1 MYTGLNKQ
9 KEILYKSGLIQLR
22 RLKWLLFGITLCVMP
37 VVHSSEIIN
46 LPEPRLESDFSVE
59 QAIHNRRSVREF
71 SDKPLSLAEVS
82 QLLWSAQGTTDDE
95 GLRTAP
101 SAGALYPL
109 VLYFV
114 AGNVTG
120 LTPGIYQYSP
130 DGHKLLRITEGDSRK
145 ELARAALQQLW
156 VKDSAVLLI
165 FSAIEKKTSWK
176 YGQRG
181 TRYIH
186 IEVGHSAQNVFLQA
200 QSLGLGAA
208 VVGAFDDSRIEK
220 ILNLAAG
227 EQVLYLM
234 PVGRSQ
240 ME

>member
-9 KEILYKSGLIQLR
+9 KELLCKSGLIQLR
-22 RLKWLLFGITLCVMP
+22 WLKLLLFSITLCVMS
-37 VVHSSEIIN
+37 VVHSSDTIT
-46 LPEPRLESDFSVE
+46 LPAPRLESDFSVE

-82 QLLWSAQGTTDDE
+82 QLLWSAQGTTDDK
-95 GLRTAP
+95 GLRSAP

-109 VLYFV
+109 MLYLV
-114 AGNVTG
+114 AGNVTD
-120 LTPGIYQYSP
+120 LKPGIYQYSP
-130 DGHKLLRITEGDSRK
+130 DGHKLLRIKEGDSRK
-145 ELARAALQQLW
+145 ELSSAALQQLW
-156 VKDSAVLLI
+156 MKDSAALLI
-165 FSAIEKKTSWK
+165 FSAIEKKTTRK

-181 TRYIH
+181 IRYIH

-208 VVGAFDDSRIEK
+208 VVGAFNDSRIEK
-220 ILNLAAG
+220 ILNLSAG

-240 ME
+240 TE